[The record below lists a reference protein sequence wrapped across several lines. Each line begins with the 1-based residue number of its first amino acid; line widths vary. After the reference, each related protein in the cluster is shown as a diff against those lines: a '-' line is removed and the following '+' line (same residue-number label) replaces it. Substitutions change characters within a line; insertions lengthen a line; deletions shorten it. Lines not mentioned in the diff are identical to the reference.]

1 MFIPEKQVYKENLYL
16 LNFVLSL
23 TEISLND
30 GNWWTDSKF
39 LFLYK

>member
-16 LNFVLSL
+16 FSFVLSL
-23 TEISLND
+23 TEISLYD

-39 LFLYK
+39 VFLYK